1 MNESYRSNTYA
12 AEKYRPQ
19 VFFTNHKPRNVL
31 SDYYMYSLG
40 VHLTRLLNI
49 NERLNRKEL

>member
-1 MNESYRSNTYA
+1 MNESYRSNTYE